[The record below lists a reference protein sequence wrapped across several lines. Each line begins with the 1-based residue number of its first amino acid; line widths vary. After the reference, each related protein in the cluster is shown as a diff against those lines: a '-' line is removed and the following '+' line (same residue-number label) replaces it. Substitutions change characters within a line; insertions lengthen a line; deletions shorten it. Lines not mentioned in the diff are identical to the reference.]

1 MAIPERVRCVLP
13 SDIES
18 ACLYS
23 ALVRGHTNSEKI
35 HELMRALGRSVKT
48 AGRIYFT
55 GGVTAVLMGWRDATM
70 DIDLKADP
78 EPDGFFEALPK
89 LKEQIDINI
98 ELASPDDFV
107 PALPGWRER
116 SQLIESHGKLEF
128 LHYDFYGQALSKIER
143 WHDRDRVDVR
153 RMFQDG
159 LVDRGK
165 LWDLFLQI
173 EPNFVRYPAV
183 NKQLLRKQLAELTG
197 K

>member
-1 MAIPERVRCVLP
+1 
-13 SDIES
+13 
-18 ACLYS
+18 
-23 ALVRGHTNSEKI
+23 
-35 HELMRALGRSVKT
+35 
-48 AGRIYFT
+48 
-55 GGVTAVLMGWRDATM
+55 M

-78 EPDGFFEALPK
+78 EPAGFFEALPK

-107 PALPGWRER
+107 PALAGWRER

-143 WHDRDRVDVR
+143 WHDRDQVDVR

-165 LWDLFLQI
+165 LWELFLQI
-173 EPNFVRYPAV
+173 ESNLVRYPAV
-183 NKQLLRKQLAELTG
+183 NERLLRKQLAELTG